1 MAVLVCHLM
10 SETLASLGFGLL
22 GSSSVQLKFHGVLC
36 VQRNQESIVSAGP
49 VMCYEMWAPL
59 TGSLLG
65 GIVIES
71 LFSLLTT

>member
-22 GSSSVQLKFHGVLC
+22 GLLVQLKFHGVLC

-71 LFSLLTT
+71 LFSLLKT